1 MGMCQALYA
10 VLPALPAKGEAGP
23 QISLGQQAA
32 AKGWR
37 QWRRP
42 QGSCRR
48 PAGSALGRA
57 GATAAAAMA
66 AAGGEVQAGRWG
78 QGQGG
83 EAVVVIAAG
92 FQDCGRRRKRVYED
106 VDKISSKQM
115 QLFGC

>member
-23 QISLGQQAA
+23 QISLGQQVA

-37 QWRRP
+37 QWRQGRRP

-57 GATAAAAMA
+57 GATAAAATA

-78 QGQGG
+78 QGQRLGG
-83 EAVVVIAAG
+83 EL
-92 FQDCGRRRKRVYED
+92 DD
-106 VDKISSKQM
+106 VT
-115 QLFGC
+115 G